1 MLVAGKFFQVAIII
15 VALFAVAFLLR
26 ISITF
31 GRKQGNKLMSFT
43 RFLAARSGLSRKR
56 KSREARG

>member
-15 VALFAVAFLLR
+15 VALFAVAFVLR

-56 KSREARG
+56 KSREAPN